1 MSDKIAF
8 EVAYTEAI
16 VRDAVRTYVWQRV
29 IVHQKGLWIAELVV
43 AALLAWLLLIGEQGW
58 AVIAVGIAV
67 LAAPCLIV
75 MVWWAHHQN
84 TVGKFRRMPTPT
96 AQFSISG
103 EGLEVKSHLGA
114 AQMPW
119 SSISEIWERPT
130 YWMMFTGPNQFLTLP
145 IESTPEMARSVI
157 RTKVR
162 RTIV

>member
-119 SSISEIWERPT
+119 SSISEI
-130 YWMMFTGPNQFLTLP
+130 
-145 IESTPEMARSVI
+145 
-157 RTKVR
+157 
-162 RTIV
+162 